1 MPDVNGVAGDRLK
14 QYLERIERLTEEKQG
29 IADDIKDVYQ
39 EAKSAGFD
47 TKIMKMIVRLR
58 KMATDKRNEEQHL
71 LELYK
76 SAIGL
81 E

>member
-1 MPDVNGVAGDRLK
+1 MTDVNGVAGDRLK

>member
-1 MPDVNGVAGDRLK
+1 MADVQGVAGDRLK
-14 QYLERIERLTEEKQG
+14 QYIERIERLSEERSG
-29 IADDIKDVYQ
+29 IADDIKDVYA

-47 TKIMKMIVRLR
+47 AKIMKMIVRLR
-58 KMATDKRNEEQHL
+58 KMATDKRNEEQHM
-71 LELYK
+71 LEVYK

>member
-1 MPDVNGVAGDRLK
+1 MADVQGVAGDRLK

-29 IADDIKDVYQ
+29 IAEDIKDVYQ